1 MPYFKTCQKKERQPL
16 KAEDYVT
23 QIILSVVEAARSKV
37 NILYERRTCEV
48 CMYDDIAEETGYETK
63 ALRNIKYVADNVE
76 LSRRK
81 DNLSFSHH
89 VEVASLPPEWLDTFY
104 PHGATRYRPRNSKV
118 KVPNENLK
126 MPVTKKESHLLQWLS
141 KTDLK

>member
-48 CMYDDIAEETGYETK
+48 CMYDDIAEETGMAKQTLKDTK
-63 ALRNIKYVADNVE
+63 WVSENVE
-76 LSRRK
+76 SSLRK
-81 DNLSFSHH
+81 DNLSFNHH
-89 VEVASLPPEWLDTFY
+89 KEVASLPPS
-104 PHGATRYRPRNSKV
+104 GSTRS
-118 KVPNENLK
+118 
-126 MPVTKKESHLLQWLS
+126 THLFTPGLEEVIKRVLIWNPF
-141 KTDLK
+141 

>member
-48 CMYDDIAEETGYETK
+48 CMYDDIAEETGYDKKYLTE
-63 ALRNIKYVADNVE
+63 IKSVADKVKSP
-76 LSRRK
+76 LRSG
-81 DNLSFSHH
+81 NLSWTHH
-89 VEVASLPPEWLDTFY
+89 REVASLPRLSEWIRQL
-104 PHGATRYRPRNSKV
+104 
-118 KVPNENLK
+118 
-126 MPVTKKESHLLQWLS
+126 
-141 KTDLK
+141 